1 MSILKRLSTWTLI
14 LAAVVLLVMGWITT
28 ALAETDGD
36 GFDGDE
42 LGLPIVLG
50 VAVLA
55 ILGWMAF
62 QRRSPKS
69 PR

>member
-1 MSILKRLSTWTLI
+1 MSLLQRLFMWALI
-14 LAAVVLLVMGWITT
+14 VSAAALMALSWITT

-50 VAVLA
+50 IGVLA

-62 QRRSPKS
+62 RRGSPKS
-69 PR
+69 PN